1 MRRVP
6 ASPSPGKRRRIVI
19 AQKRYA
25 VVTQKGVEF
34 VRKRYSCSVPLA
46 QEEIK
51 LYGFLMR
58 LISFGGMLPLSSIKR
73 WSLMECLTN
82 TVKRDYTKVTSSRLE
97 LPKEE
102 VQEIIRE
109 IWGEIPKGYCV

>member
-1 MRRVP
+1 
-6 ASPSPGKRRRIVI
+6 
-19 AQKRYA
+19 
-25 VVTQKGVEF
+25 
-34 VRKRYSCSVPLA
+34 
-46 QEEIK
+46 
-51 LYGFLMR
+51 
-58 LISFGGMLPLSSIKR
+58 
-73 WSLMECLTN
+73 MECLTN